1 MEKPSVDLSE
11 LESRNHYLDFIYL
24 FFSQLVFASFLNK
37 QNNFIFPQLISNIS
51 KAIDRT
57 QEVEKRG
64 GQGRVAG
71 DKCQELFVAKG

>member
-11 LESRNHYLDFIYL
+11 LESRNHYLDF
-24 FFSQLVFASFLNK
+24 FFFLSQLVFASFLNK
-37 QNNFIFPQLISNIS
+37 QKNFIFPQLISNIS